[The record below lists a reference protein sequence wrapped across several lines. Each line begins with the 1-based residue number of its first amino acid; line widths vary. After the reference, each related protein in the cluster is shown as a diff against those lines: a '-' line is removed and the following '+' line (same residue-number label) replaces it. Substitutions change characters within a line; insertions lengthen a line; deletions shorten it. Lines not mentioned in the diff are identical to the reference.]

1 MGKLIGIHY
10 YLHNEPEKV
19 DVFEVSNTE
28 GFDSYTLV
36 GVFSFRDGSIVSTS
50 PIDYEHYD
58 VMRSNAISIFK
69 GDIVVEL

>member
-10 YLHNEPEKV
+10 YLHNESDKV

-69 GDIVVEL
+69 GEIVVEL